1 MKKKLVI
8 LMIDM
13 IVAIAAISFFVLS
26 ATSGEM
32 VVMFG
37 MGIFVWVALFRYLE
51 ARYNYLDNRY
61 C

>member
-37 MGIFVWVALFRYLE
+37 M
-51 ARYNYLDNRY
+51 
-61 C
+61 